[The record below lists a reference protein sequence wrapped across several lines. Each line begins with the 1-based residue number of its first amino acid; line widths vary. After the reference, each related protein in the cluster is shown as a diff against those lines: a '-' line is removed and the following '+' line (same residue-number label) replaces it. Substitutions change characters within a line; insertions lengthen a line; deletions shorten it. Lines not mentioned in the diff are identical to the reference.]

1 MQGDS
6 FPSVLEP
13 LSFLGCHLVLT
24 REVENILLIL
34 RYILREHFPNI
45 RHCWRRKS
53 AIKTLQEHRG
63 IAAIKESAVLHVDNK
78 WISCLWYERKRR
90 TWAFFFFFWLIC
102 QTCPASEQSI
112 LNERRYWDI
121 EKAFTTRGLME
132 SNANHDIMDFE
143 LRREIK
149 FSFKK
154 IRFALYHEQGYQ
166 WKKRIS
172 RDQLWTLQ
180 SNLRE

>member
-90 TWAFFFFFWLIC
+90 TWAFFFFFL
-102 QTCPASEQSI
+102 TDMPDLSSI
-112 LNERRYWDI
+112 RAEHPEWEKILRYW
-121 EKAFTTRGLME
+121 EGLHYQGFNGIQCKPRYYGFWAE
-132 SNANHDIMDFE
+132 TWD
-143 LRREIK
+143 
-149 FSFKK
+149 K
-154 IRFALYHEQGYQ
+154 I
-166 WKKRIS
+166 
-172 RDQLWTLQ
+172 
-180 SNLRE
+180 